1 MIFTEQLDP
10 TTNNCVSIKLYRDVK
25 NIPELRQ
32 KIVAGELNCSIVKPS
47 LILDPFQIV
56 VAANKAAIA
65 EKLTTKTIHAE
76 LLFNLSVSKNIS
88 QSLQKFGIDDRETD
102 VLVVVICRNEDT
114 NQNMEVFDKVDGNE
128 VDIDLLS
135 ELSDLEAIK
144 KCYKINDLE
153 SKNANLIDSVVSR
166 IAAKDIMSV

>member
-1 MIFTEQLDP
+1 MYTQQLDP
-10 TTNNCVSIKLYRDVK
+10 TTNNYVLIKLYRNVK
-25 NIPELRQ
+25 NITELRQ
-32 KIVAGELNCSIVKPS
+32 KIITGELKCSIVKPS

-88 QSLQKFGIDDRETD
+88 QSLQKFGIDDKEKD
-102 VLVVVICRNEDT
+102 ILVVIICKNEDK
-114 NQNMEVFDKVDGNE
+114 NQNMEVFNKVEGEE
-128 VDIDLLS
+128 VEIELLS
-135 ELSDLEAIK
+135 QLSDLEAIK
-144 KCYKINDLE
+144 NSYKINDLE
-153 SKNANLIDSVVSR
+153 AKNADLIDSVVSR